1 MAGFE
6 VTPEGITKVASLHV
20 TARAACFLYRAR
32 WSARLIE
39 VDRRARRHGGQYTFP
54 LAWAVVCTFAPH
66 REQRAMTGRVS
77 SHVQSLLGYLGLVL
91 LRWGELGD
99 GPLRILCN
107 ASSALIAA
115 VNAACSARSASNSLG
130 RTALFISGYPILNCT
145 LSLHYRT
152 CQSQQYPHLRVVW
165 GGGTGDR
172 DIFCVAQ
179 ARWSEVSNLATTA
192 KNNC

>member
-1 MAGFE
+1 
-6 VTPEGITKVASLHV
+6 
-20 TARAACFLYRAR
+20 
-32 WSARLIE
+32 
-39 VDRRARRHGGQYTFP
+39 
-54 LAWAVVCTFAPH
+54 
-66 REQRAMTGRVS
+66 MTGRVS

-145 LSLHYRT
+145 LSRHYRT

-165 GGGTGDR
+165 GGTGDR
-172 DIFCVAQ
+172 DIFCVAE
-179 ARWSEVSNLATTA
+179 ARCSEVSDLATA
-192 KNNC
+192 KNNWRCLNDSRGRRLPNSISSTIPVLPLLFIGMILTQTLNSSRVNSNDHSDIDRVSRGVSSGDRAEDLFPTAGV